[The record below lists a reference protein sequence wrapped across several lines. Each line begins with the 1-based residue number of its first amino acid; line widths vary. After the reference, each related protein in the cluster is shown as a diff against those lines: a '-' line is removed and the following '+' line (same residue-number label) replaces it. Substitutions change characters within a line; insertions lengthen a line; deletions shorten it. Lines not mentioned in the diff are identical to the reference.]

1 LKIAIYGV
9 SRSGKD
15 YLIKHLIK
23 YLNLNSSISACHI
36 EGSSSLNLLSNEKY
50 SCSFKKLSESD
61 KTTIRQEF
69 TSLVNDMDL
78 EHQLVVVDAHYSFI
92 VGDTYQVVLTEQDK
106 EVYDAFFYLDTPSS
120 LIMLYSKASL
130 GEKKNSTITEIDISD
145 WKSFEKIGLSTVCET
160 LEKELI
166 ILDEDTQ
173 SCISFIECFM
183 NNYEQK
189 YAIKSIAKKL
199 VNTFFDEIGNKQ
211 KVIIFDCDKTVSKN
225 DVTYDYC
232 RSMGIPSNTLKTI
245 FRNDRYTSYQFF
257 KIQNIYATKD
267 IKVNNKS
274 SLDALD
280 KVILCDDIIQLIN
293 DSSDA
298 YTLGLTSGIYEVWSL
313 VSKKYKLF
321 DNLLGNS
328 RDGDYF
334 VTPSLKKQIVLE
346 LQNRKKKVVAIGDSM
361 IDIPMLEVAN
371 DGYIIAHQKLNNAVV
386 SYFQRIKKT
395 SIQKFS
401 GSTYCYGIHNM
412 DIT

>member
-15 YLIKHLIK
+15 YLIKCLIK
-23 YLNLNSSISACHI
+23 YLSHNSSISACHI

-50 SCSFKKLSESD
+50 NCSFKNLSESD

-69 TSLVNDMDL
+69 TGLVNDMEL

-92 VGDTYQVVLTEQDK
+92 VDDTYQVVLTEQDK
-106 EVYDAFFYLDTPSS
+106 EVYDAFFYLDTPSN
-120 LIMLYSKASL
+120 LIAKYSRASL
-130 GEKKNSTITEIDISD
+130 GEKKNLTITEIDISD

-173 SCISFIECFM
+173 SCISFIEYFIS
-183 NNYEQK
+183 NYEQK

-199 VNTFFDEIGNKQ
+199 VNTFFDEIGSKQ
-211 KVIIFDCDKTVSKN
+211 EVIIFDCDKTVSKN
-225 DVTYDYC
+225 DVTYDFC
-232 RSMGIPSNTLKTI
+232 RSMGIPSNTLKKI
-245 FRNDRYTSYQFF
+245 FHNDRYTSYQFF
-257 KIQNIYATKD
+257 KIQNIYASKD

-274 SLDALD
+274 ALDALD
-280 KVILCDDIIQLIN
+280 KVILCDDILQLIN
-293 DSSDA
+293 NSSDS
-298 YTLGLTSGIYEVWSL
+298 YILGLTSGIYEIWTL

-328 RDGDYF
+328 CTGDYF

-346 LQNRKKKVVAIGDSM
+346 LQSRKKTVTAIGDSM
-361 IDIPMLEVAN
+361 IDIPMLEAAN
-371 DGYIIAHQKLNNAVV
+371 KGYIIAHQKLNQAVA
-386 SYFQRIKKT
+386 SYFLRINQT
-395 SIQKFS
+395 SIQKFIN
-401 GSTYCYGIHNM
+401 STYCYDISNM